1 VLDYELLTS
10 QTHLKSL
17 ILKEFHGLKIT
28 KSVVGWDVQL
38 QMKAGTALKA
48 EAMLI

>member
-17 ILKEFHGLKIT
+17 TLKAFHGLKIT
-28 KSVVGWDVQL
+28 KSAVGWDAQQRMKDGMA
-38 QMKAGTALKA
+38 QMA